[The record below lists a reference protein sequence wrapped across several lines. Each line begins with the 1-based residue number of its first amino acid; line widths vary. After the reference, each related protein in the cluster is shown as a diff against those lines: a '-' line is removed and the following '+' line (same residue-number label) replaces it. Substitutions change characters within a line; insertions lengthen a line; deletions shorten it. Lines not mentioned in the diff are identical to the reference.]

1 MTRTPEVQVVQID
14 YGPLALA
21 ASLNRAIARDS
32 PLLKATLDVRWD
44 EADAATQLH
53 RIETAL
59 AAFSP
64 SFREH
69 QCRGSRVYRVF
80 PKEELALAGAGG
92 ARGAAEDARPQPFDA
107 GLALAHLI
115 EHAVIDFESA
125 ITRATR
131 ISGVTAARRSPAG
144 RFDLLV
150 ECPDPAV
157 GRLCLALAVLSLT
170 GAADARPPGR
180 SERDLLATA
189 RMAYRHPERV
199 FTPPGVAR
207 AFAWPIEQADAALS
221 SLRQLGYLA
230 PLASTVNISGV
241 PRYTVT
247 RT

>member
-1 MTRTPEVQVVQID
+1 MTRIPEVQVVQID

-80 PKEELALAGAGG
+80 PKEEPALTGAGGGDAGAGG

-131 ISGVTAARRSPAG
+131 ISGVTAARRSP
-144 RFDLLV
+144 
-150 ECPDPAV
+150 
-157 GRLCLALAVLSLT
+157 
-170 GAADARPPGR
+170 
-180 SERDLLATA
+180 
-189 RMAYRHPERV
+189 
-199 FTPPGVAR
+199 
-207 AFAWPIEQADAALS
+207 
-221 SLRQLGYLA
+221 
-230 PLASTVNISGV
+230 
-241 PRYTVT
+241 
-247 RT
+247 